1 MRLETRHRI
10 WLTLVTALA
19 PVVWG
24 STYLVTTEWLPPD
37 RPLLAGALRALPAG
51 LLLLAVS
58 RVLPSGSW
66 WWRML
71 VLGTLNIG
79 AFLALLYVAAYRL
92 PGGVAATVIALQPLV
107 VAVLAVALLGER
119 LPRRRLLAGIAG
131 VLGVAL
137 LVLNSRATLDPL
149 GVAAG
154 LGAAG
159 TMALGVV
166 LTQRWGRPDG
176 VSLLALVG
184 WLLTAGGLVLVPP
197 ALIIEGLPATLSAAN
212 LGGYAYLSLIG
223 AALTYPLWFRGIS
236 QLGAPVVSFL
246 VLLSPVVA
254 ALLGAVALGQTFT
267 AWQSLGFVIV
277 LASVFAGQLPGRGHA
292 SPRNRAASA
301 APSSAA
307 SSSSSPT
314 RQAARPKV
322 ERAAATLTPPEHG
335 STPPPPRT
343 PRRRI

>member
-10 WLTLVTALA
+10 WLTLATALA

-24 STYLVTTEWLPPD
+24 STYLVTTEWLPPG
-37 RPLLAGALRALPAG
+37 RPLLGGALRALPAG

-66 WWRML
+66 WWRAL
-71 VLGTLNIG
+71 VLGTLNVG
-79 AFLALLYVAAYRL
+79 VFLALLYVAVCRL
-92 PGGVAATVIALQPLV
+92 PGGVAGTVIALQPLA

-137 LVLNSRATLDPL
+137 LVLNSKAALDPL
-149 GVAAG
+149 DVAAG
-154 LGAAG
+154 LGAAAS
-159 TMALGVV
+159 MALGVV
-166 LTQRWGRPDG
+166 LTQRWARPDG
-176 VSLLALVG
+176 VSSLAFAG
-184 WLLTAGGLVLVPP
+184 WQLTAGGLLLAPSV
-197 ALIIEGLPATLSAAN
+197 LIIEGVPATLSASN

-236 QLGAPVVSFL
+236 QLSAPVVSFL

-254 ALLGAVALGQTFT
+254 ALLGAVVLAQTFT
-267 AWQSLGFVIV
+267 FWQTLGFIIV
-277 LASVFAGQLPGRGHA
+277 LASVLAGQLP
-292 SPRNRAASA
+292 PRDRSNARA
-301 APSSAA
+301 
-307 SSSSSPT
+307 PT
-314 RQAARPKV
+314 AR
-322 ERAAATLTPPEHG
+322 AGNTLTRPEHG
-335 STPPPPRT
+335 STPRPPRT

>member
-1 MRLETRHRI
+1 
-10 WLTLVTALA
+10 
-19 PVVWG
+19 
-24 STYLVTTEWLPPD
+24 
-37 RPLLAGALRALPAG
+37 
-51 LLLLAVS
+51 
-58 RVLPSGSW
+58 
-66 WWRML
+66 
-71 VLGTLNIG
+71 
-79 AFLALLYVAAYRL
+79 
-92 PGGVAATVIALQPLV
+92 VIALQPLV

-149 GVAAG
+149 GLAAG

-159 TMALGVV
+159 SMALGVV

-197 ALIIEGLPATLSAAN
+197 ALIIEGLPATLSASN

-223 AALTYPLWFRGIS
+223 AALTYPLWFRGIT

-267 AWQSLGFVIV
+267 TWQSLGFVIV

-301 APSSAA
+301 AHSSAA

-314 RQAARPKV
+314 RHAARPKV
-322 ERAAATLTPPEHG
+322 ERAAATLTPPQHG

>member
-1 MRLETRHRI
+1 MRLETRQRI
-10 WLTLVTALA
+10 WLTLATALA
-19 PVVWG
+19 PAVWG

-51 LLLLAVS
+51 LLLLAIS

-66 WWRML
+66 WWRAL

-92 PGGVAATVIALQPLV
+92 PGGVAGTVIALQPLT
-107 VAVLAVALLGER
+107 VAVLAVPLLGER

-137 LVLNSRATLDPL
+137 LVLNSKAALDPF

-159 TMALGVV
+159 CMALGVV
-166 LTQRWGRPDG
+166 LTQRWTRPDG
-176 VSLLALVG
+176 VSLLAFAG
-184 WLLTAGGLVLVPP
+184 WQLTAGGLVLAPL
-197 ALIIEGLPATLSAAN
+197 ALIIEGVPATLSASN

-236 QLGAPVVSFL
+236 QLSAPVVSFL

-254 ALLGAVALGQTFT
+254 ALLGAVVLAQTFT
-267 AWQSLGFVIV
+267 AWQSLGFIIV
-277 LASVFAGQLPGRGHA
+277 LASVFAGQLPPRGRPN
-292 SPRNRAASA
+292 SRARTASA
-301 APSSAA
+301 ACARAA
-307 SSSSSPT
+307 SSSRPPT
-314 RQAARPKV
+314 ADAAHPKA
-322 ERAAATLTPPEHG
+322 ERAGSTLTRPEHG
-335 STPPPPRT
+335 STPRPPRA

>member
-1 MRLETRHRI
+1 
-10 WLTLVTALA
+10 
-19 PVVWG
+19 
-24 STYLVTTEWLPPD
+24 
-37 RPLLAGALRALPAG
+37 LLAGALRALPAG

-66 WWRML
+66 WWRAL

-92 PGGVAATVIALQPLV
+92 PGGVAATIIALQPLV
-107 VAVLAVALLGER
+107 VAVLAVALLGES

-137 LVLNSRATLDPL
+137 LVLDSKAALDPL

-159 TMALGVV
+159 CMSLGVV
-166 LTQRWGRPDG
+166 LTQRWARPDG
-176 VSLLALVG
+176 VSLLAFAG
-184 WLLTAGGLVLVPP
+184 WQLTAGGLVLAPLV
-197 ALIIEGLPATLSAAN
+197 LIIEGVPATLSASN
-212 LGGYAYLSLIG
+212 LGGFAYLSLIG

-236 QLGAPVVSFL
+236 QLSAPVVSFL

-254 ALLGAVALGQTFT
+254 ALLGAAVLAQTFT
-267 AWQSLGFVIV
+267 AWQTLGFIIV
-277 LASVFAGQLPGRGHA
+277 LASVFAGQLPPRGHA
-292 SPRNRAASA
+292 NARNRTA
-301 APSSAA
+301 SAA
-307 SSSSSPT
+307 SSSAASPSGSPT
-314 RQAARPKV
+314 RHADAPG
-322 ERAAATLTPPEHG
+322 HG
-335 STPPPPRT
+335 STPRPPRT

>member
-10 WLTLVTALA
+10 WLTLATALA
-19 PVVWG
+19 PAVWG
-24 STYLVTTEWLPPD
+24 STYLVTTEWLPPG
-37 RPLLAGALRALPAG
+37 RPLLAAALRALPAG

-92 PGGVAATVIALQPLV
+92 PGGVAGTVIAMQPLI

-137 LVLNSRATLDPL
+137 LVLSSKAALDPL

-159 TMALGVV
+159 SMALGVV

-197 ALIIEGLPATLSAAN
+197 ALIIEGVPATLSASN

-277 LASVFAGQLPGRGHA
+277 LASVLAGQLPGRGHPSA
-292 SPRNRAASA
+292 RNRTASA
-301 APSSAA
+301 ASSSVA

-314 RQAARPKV
+314 RHAARPKA
-322 ERAAATLTPPEHG
+322 ERVGSTLTRPEHG
-335 STPPPPRT
+335 STSRPPRT

>member
-10 WLTLVTALA
+10 WLTLATALA

-24 STYLVTTEWLPPD
+24 STYLVTTEWLPPG

-66 WWRML
+66 WWRAM

-79 AFLALLYVAAYRL
+79 VFLALLYVAAYRL
-92 PGGVAATVIALQPLV
+92 PGGVAGTVIALQPLT

-137 LVLNSRATLDPL
+137 LVLNSKAALDPL

-154 LGAAG
+154 LGAAAS
-159 TMALGVV
+159 MALGVV
-166 LTQRWGRPDG
+166 LTQRWPRPDG
-176 VSLLALVG
+176 VSLLAFAG
-184 WLLTAGGLVLVPP
+184 WQLTAGGLMLAPGV
-197 ALIIEGLPATLSAAN
+197 LIIEGVPATLTASN

-236 QLGAPVVSFL
+236 QLSAPVVSFL

-254 ALLGAVALGQTFT
+254 ALLGAVVLAQTFT

-292 SPRNRAASA
+292 TPATAQHPLPPRR
-301 APSSAA
+301 AA

-314 RQAARPKV
+314 RHAARPPD
-322 ERAAATLTPPEHG
+322 RARPSTLTRPEHA
-335 STPPPPRT
+335 STPRPPRT